1 MGGIQQA
8 HNVVVA
14 DNLQQ
19 VPPSRE
25 ASSEE
30 WVEIVTAEMDRR
42 FGDYEGERL
51 YRLGIS
57 VDGYALAPPG
67 IPIVLNPRSVLV
79 LSVNVWDVA
88 LGAKLH
94 EEPDQILIFDC
105 ASPESFLLG
114 SGLTRTREEQM
125 QILARNAA
133 RRVQQWMLENPERFS
148 IDPDA
153 AEVAVAEIEEIAE
166 AAETPL
172 DAASAATAEVDGE
185 AGSPATCE
193 PAAGD
198 AAPEIPIVF
207 AQIDDVAIDP
217 TTNRP
222 FSCDPTI
229 PNLIPF
235 VAHPSHTKICGRY
248 YRWQLPLKIAHCR
261 TIHKAQGLT
270 AHHGVVFQPT
280 DMSDGRG
287 PFAMALEYVGLSR
300 PKRLSNLWLRG
311 CVLTPRHIDPP
322 KHRAARRAVEAEYH
336 RLATESYVVTDAP
349 PANSD

>member
-1 MGGIQQA
+1 MRPEATSPTARPTGTGAARFQQSRRLTGLFAVLTVGFLSACAAPDPLEEDLPEMGDFQLA

-14 DNLQQ
+14 DNMQQ

-51 YRLGIS
+51 YHLGIS

-79 LSVNVWDVA
+79 LSVNVWDDA

-94 EEPDQILIFDC
+94 EEPEQILIFEG

-133 RRVQQWMLENPERFS
+133 RRVQQWMLENPEWFS

-185 AGSPATCE
+185 EGSPATGD

-198 AAPEIPIVF
+198 AAPLV
-207 AQIDDVAIDP
+207 
-217 TTNRP
+217 N
-222 FSCDPTI
+222 
-229 PNLIPF
+229 
-235 VAHPSHTKICGRY
+235 
-248 YRWQLPLKIAHCR
+248 
-261 TIHKAQGLT
+261 
-270 AHHGVVFQPT
+270 
-280 DMSDGRG
+280 
-287 PFAMALEYVGLSR
+287 
-300 PKRLSNLWLRG
+300 
-311 CVLTPRHIDPP
+311 
-322 KHRAARRAVEAEYH
+322 
-336 RLATESYVVTDAP
+336 
-349 PANSD
+349 